1 MYKVVTMTPL
11 EVLKE
16 KIYMIEDRVG
26 AIFQNKDLL
35 LLAFV
40 HRSFVNEHRDLID
53 QHNERLEFL
62 GDSVLGLVMA
72 DYLYRRLPSSHEGQ
86 LSQLRSRLVD
96 AASCARYLQK
106 LELGDFILLGKG
118 ERISIG
124 NTKSSILADVFEA
137 LIGALY
143 LDGGIVT
150 VRSFIAA
157 HFDEEVEEA
166 IGSPSRNYKA
176 ELQDYS
182 QKRFQKPPAYR
193 VVDEGGPDHAKT
205 FHVVVSIGER
215 DLGKGSGSSKKEAE
229 QQAALDA
236 LGNIE
241 TSNHI

>member
-1 MYKVVTMTPL
+1 MTPL
-11 EVLKE
+11 NGLKE
-16 KIYMIEDRVG
+16 KLHLIEEKIHV
-26 AIFQNKDLL
+26 IFENRDLL

-62 GDSVLGLVMA
+62 GDSVLGLAMA
-72 DYLYRRLPSSHEGQ
+72 DYLYRRLPSYQEGL

-106 LELGDFILLGKG
+106 LDLADFILLGKG
-118 ERISIG
+118 ERLSEG
-124 NTKSSILADVFEA
+124 KTKSSILADVFEA
-137 LIGALY
+137 LVGALY
-143 LDGGIVT
+143 LDAGLGA

-157 HFDEEVEEA
+157 HFDAEIEDA

-182 QKRFQKPPAYR
+182 QKRFQKPPTYR
-193 VVDEGGPDHAKT
+193 VIEEAGPDHAKV

-215 DLGKGSGSSKKEAE
+215 DLGKGAGSSKKEAE
-229 QQAALDA
+229 QNAAGDA
-236 LGNIE
+236 LGKLE
-241 TSNHI
+241 TAQNL

>member
-1 MYKVVTMTPL
+1 MSPL
-11 EVLKE
+11 EVLKQ
-16 KIYMIEDRVG
+16 KIHLIEDRIGTV
-26 AIFQNKDLL
+26 FENKDLL

-62 GDSVLGLVMA
+62 GDSVLGLAMA
-72 DYLYRRLPSSHEGQ
+72 DYLYRRLPDSQEGQ

-96 AASCARYLQK
+96 AGSCAKYLQK
-106 LELGDFILLGKG
+106 LDLGDFILLGKG
-118 ERISIG
+118 ERLSIG
-124 NTKSSILADVFEA
+124 NTKGSILADVFEA

-143 LDGGIVT
+143 LDGGFVV

-193 VVDEGGPDHAKT
+193 VVEEGGPDHAKT

-229 QQAALDA
+229 QQAAYDA
-236 LGNIE
+236 LGKIE
-241 TSNHI
+241 TSIPT